1 MKTRVIIKR
10 EYGDVEIEG
19 DSLDEL
25 IEGLESFPEWLAIID
40 RLVMGPEEREETR
53 SLEGLIEI
61 TSEGP
66 SVIVPRDEL
75 SSKEAIGLIL
85 YAIDPDPMEPKEIG
99 RLLKISGQPSA
110 GYGSRL
116 SEMKREGIVVK
127 EDNAYRLSVAGRN
140 WVEEVG
146 RRIRG

>member
-85 YAIDPDPMEPKEIG
+85 SAIDPVPMEPKEIG

>member
-1 MKTRVIIKR
+1 
-10 EYGDVEIEG
+10 
-19 DSLDEL
+19 
-25 IEGLESFPEWLAIID
+25 
-40 RLVMGPEEREETR
+40 MGPEEREETR

>member
-40 RLVMGPEEREETR
+40 RLVIGPEEREETR

-85 YAIDPDPMEPKEIG
+85 YAIDPKPMEPKEIG

>member
-40 RLVMGPEEREETR
+40 RLVMGPEEREDIR

-85 YAIDPDPMEPKEIG
+85 YAIDPEPMEPKEIG
-99 RLLKISGQPSA
+99 RLLKISGQASA

>member
-110 GYGSRL
+110 G
-116 SEMKREGIVVK
+116 
-127 EDNAYRLSVAGRN
+127 
-140 WVEEVG
+140 
-146 RRIRG
+146 